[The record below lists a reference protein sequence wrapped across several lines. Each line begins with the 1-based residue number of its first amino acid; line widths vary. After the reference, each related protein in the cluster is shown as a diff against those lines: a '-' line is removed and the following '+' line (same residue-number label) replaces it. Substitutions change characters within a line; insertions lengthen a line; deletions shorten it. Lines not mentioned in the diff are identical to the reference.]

1 MTPFATLAA
10 LDAACRDLPPTDAQA
25 AAAVAA
31 RQAQLTK
38 PPGSLGRL
46 EELTAWLAAWQRR
59 PQPRLDRVEILI
71 FAGNHGV
78 TAQGV
83 SPYPPSVTAQM
94 VANFSAGGAAINQLA
109 AIADATLRIIPI
121 TLDAPTADL
130 TTAAAMS
137 AEEFLSAVTAG
148 YNAVTPGT
156 DLLCLGEMGIG
167 NTTAA
172 AALAAALFGGAG
184 ADWAGRGTGVDDEG
198 LRRKVAAI
206 DAGLA
211 RHRPGDALQSAA
223 RLGGREHAAI
233 LGATLAARRHGIP
246 VLLDGFVCTAAA
258 APLARLAP
266 GGLDHTQ
273 IAHLSAEAGHRRL
286 AAALGK
292 TPLIDFS
299 MRLGEASGAALCVP
313 LLRAA
318 VACLTG
324 MATFADAGVSD
335 RA

>member
-1 MTPFATLAA
+1 MRASNGTTIQVIHTDAEGRMVLADTLALAARTHPRVTIDFATLTGACVYA
-10 LDAACRDLPPTDAQA
+10 LTERYSGVFTNRAQ
-25 AAAVAA
+25 
-31 RQAQLTK
+31 
-38 PPGSLGRL
+38 
-46 EELTAWLAAWQRR
+46 
-59 PQPRLDRVEILI
+59 
-71 FAGNHGV
+71 
-78 TAQGV
+78 
-83 SPYPPSVTAQM
+83 
-94 VANFSAGGAAINQLA
+94 
-109 AIADATLRIIPI
+109 
-121 TLDAPTADL
+121 
-130 TTAAAMS
+130 
-137 AEEFLSAVTAG
+137 
-148 YNAVTPGT
+148 
-156 DLLCLGEMGIG
+156 
-167 NTTAA
+167 
-172 AALAAALFGGAG
+172 
-184 ADWAGRGTGVDDEG
+184 
-198 LRRKVAAI
+198 
-206 DAGLA
+206 
-211 RHRPGDALQSAA
+211 
-223 RLGGREHAAI
+223 